1 MINIFAAAWVITF
14 ISDSEYYYWMAFVF
28 TILLLGS
35 LMLFYERVGLWTPSR
50 LGVERNVF
58 NLIINEGIISVFLG
72 WSLFLLMDTLLY
84 IFGKYKL

>member
-1 MINIFAAAWVITF
+1 
-14 ISDSEYYYWMAFVF
+14 
-28 TILLLGS
+28 